1 MIGQIEAFKA
11 QFQDPRLG
19 KVEIFLDRRVEIYQ
33 TSERRMIER
42 TIVMMAEKILITKVV
57 AKQKDRV
64 LHGECRTRTLNI
76 KHEPARP
83 GKP

>member
-1 MIGQIEAFKA
+1 MEA
-11 QFQDPRLG
+11 
-19 KVEIFLDRRVEIYQ
+19 RVLM
-33 TSERRMIER
+33 ERDLAGLAAHRAAPEELADIER

-64 LHGECRTRTLNI
+64 LHGEFRTRTLNI

-83 GKP
+83 GEP